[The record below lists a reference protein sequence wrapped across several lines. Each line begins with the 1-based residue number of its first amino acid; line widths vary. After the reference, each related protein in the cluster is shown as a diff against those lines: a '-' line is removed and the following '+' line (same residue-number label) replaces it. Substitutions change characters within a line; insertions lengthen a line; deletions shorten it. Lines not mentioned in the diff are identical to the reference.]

1 MAIKNN
7 PHVVQSAFQVA
18 SNRIRHR
25 QARASLLPS
34 LSGNASRSLYNGK
47 SVDPYTNQYVN
58 QQYTADNYGLNAQLL
73 LWQGS
78 SLRHY
83 VRQQALAY
91 EASRMD
97 MQQATDEITVQVILS
112 YLTVLNN
119 REQWKMALQQTEVSR
134 QQVQR
139 LTVLQ
144 ANGAI
149 APSELYNMR
158 GQLAANELAALKAS
172 QALETARLNLTQ
184 LMNVP
189 YDTALQVEPIPGELP
204 LSYGT
209 TLDEVIA
216 RAADH
221 LAILKAATLHE
232 KSAEQGVKV
241 ARGQMLPSLSLSG
254 GLYTNY
260 SSAAATNQLTGT
272 RDQATDHYVL
282 INGGKTPVYA
292 PVSSYIQQ
300 KVPYEDQWK
309 NNFNSGLSLS
319 LHIPLF
325 NGLQARSQLRQAQIT
340 EKTLAFQRK
349 TAELELRQAIERDYL
364 SLTNAFDTYKK
375 LAEQVSDYK
384 ESFREAKVKFEAG
397 VMNAVEFML
406 VQNYLDQASL
416 SLIAAKY
423 NYLAQTKILD
433 YYQGLSTW

>member
-1 MAIKNN
+1 
-7 PHVVQSAFQVA
+7 
-18 SNRIRHR
+18 
-25 QARASLLPS
+25 
-34 LSGNASRSLYNGK
+34 
-47 SVDPYTNQYVN
+47 TNQYVN

-189 YDTALQVEPIPGELP
+189 YDT
-204 LSYGT
+204 
-209 TLDEVIA
+209 
-216 RAADH
+216 
-221 LAILKAATLHE
+221 
-232 KSAEQGVKV
+232 
-241 ARGQMLPSLSLSG
+241 
-254 GLYTNY
+254 
-260 SSAAATNQLTGT
+260 
-272 RDQATDHYVL
+272 
-282 INGGKTPVYA
+282 
-292 PVSSYIQQ
+292 
-300 KVPYEDQWK
+300 
-309 NNFNSGLSLS
+309 
-319 LHIPLF
+319 
-325 NGLQARSQLRQAQIT
+325 
-340 EKTLAFQRK
+340 
-349 TAELELRQAIERDYL
+349 
-364 SLTNAFDTYKK
+364 
-375 LAEQVSDYK
+375 
-384 ESFREAKVKFEAG
+384 
-397 VMNAVEFML
+397 
-406 VQNYLDQASL
+406 
-416 SLIAAKY
+416 
-423 NYLAQTKILD
+423 
-433 YYQGLSTW
+433 